1 MLVCIV
7 IEQCDKC
14 GHAMKLSKCEE
25 RVLVSFVIENE
36 DKQMKT
42 LTAFQEQ
49 LASIFSIDEL
59 FDKSAIQE
67 HLLTATGIDI
77 EYNKMS
83 LVVTRFV
90 QRS

>member
-1 MLVCIV
+1 
-7 IEQCDKC
+7 
-14 GHAMKLSKCEE
+14 
-25 RVLVSFVIENE
+25 
-36 DKQMKT
+36 MKT

-90 QRS
+90 Q